1 MIQPLPNKQFFILLY
16 ILFLVSAMSAQSV
29 WDGGGTT
36 TDWNDPLN
44 WADDMVPSSDSI
56 IEFDQDAIVTG
67 TVSVAHPRIN
77 IKGQSN
83 VTLDLE
89 LTIGNGTTEENSI
102 IVGSRS
108 TLNFASGR
116 TFTINPPNNKQGIPL
131 FGGTDSA
138 TVIIAADAII
148 NIQQG
153 TNGINLASTNSTITN
168 NGTVNFLSTVKNG
181 IKSSGIFV
189 NNGTI
194 NITETETDGIQVL
207 GGTFQNIGS
216 IVISKTGDDGIEV
229 VDEGMFMNMGV
240 LNLTAK
246 DDASSGNNPIAVGTD
261 MAAASFVNQSSGIIN
276 ASGGTGDTG
285 RAVSINEMGTLDNF
299 GQINLSG
306 GTDGSRF
313 YNRGDATNGMNGIL
327 DLDDGRANINQGNFV
342 NNGLI
347 KSTRDAS
354 SIFTTA
360 EAIVTNNAFFGY
372 AGSNTF
378 AIGDGM
384 ITNNGINL
392 NNNQV
397 NINAM
402 NACMVDIAEVPYEW
416 SEGAAVVGTADATG
430 LLTFPS
436 QSISS
441 DSVSLVTSIPGV
453 SVNVRNICNEA
464 VLISSVFNPVNT
476 IPLRVFPSV
485 LNGTEELQIDLSSF
499 NTTNIELRIVNIS
512 GQFQQSLKL
521 LGGDIHQILINDL
534 PAGMYVIQ
542 AEDSNK
548 LAIAKFMVTQ

>member
-1 MIQPLPNKQFFILLY
+1 MIQPLPNKQFLTLLY

-29 WDGGGTT
+29 WDGGGNT

-44 WADDMVPSSDSI
+44 WAEDMVPLSDSI

-83 VTLDLE
+83 VTLDLD

-116 TFTINPPNNKQGIPL
+116 TFTFNPPANKQAIPL
-131 FGGTDSA
+131 FGSTDSA
-138 TVIIAADAII
+138 TVIIAPDAII

-168 NGTVNFLSTVKNG
+168 NGVINVLSTVKNG
-181 IKSSGIFV
+181 VKSSGIFV

-207 GGTFQNIGS
+207 GGNFQNIGS

-229 VDEGMFMNMGV
+229 VDEGMFINMGV

-276 ASGGTGDTG
+276 ASGGTGETG
-285 RAVSINEMGTLDNF
+285 RAISINEMGTLDNF
-299 GQINLSG
+299 GLMNLSG
-306 GTDGSRF
+306 GTDGSRY
-313 YNRGDATNGMNGIL
+313 YNRGNSTNRMNGIL

-347 KSTRDAS
+347 RSTRDAS

-372 AGSNTF
+372 EGSNTF

-384 ITNNGINL
+384 IINNGINL

-402 NACMVDIAEVPYEW
+402 NACMVDIAEVAYQW

-430 LLTFPS
+430 LLNFPS
-436 QSISS
+436 QSVSS
-441 DSVSLVTSIPGV
+441 DSVTLVTSIPGV
-453 SVNVRNICNEA
+453 SVNVRNICTEA
-464 VLISSVFNPVNT
+464 VIVSSVFNPVKT
-476 IPLRVFPSV
+476 IPLRVFPSI
-485 LNGTEELQIDLSSF
+485 LNGMEELSIDLSSYSS
-499 NTTNIELRIVNIS
+499 TNIELRVVNLT
-512 GQFQQSLKL
+512 GQVQRSLKIN
-521 LGGDIHQILINDL
+521 GGSVQQILLNNL
-534 PAGMYVIQ
+534 APGMYLVRV
-542 AEDSNK
+542 EDGTK
-548 LAIAKFMVTQ
+548 IAIAKFIIAQ